1 MIPAVP
7 ASPLVVNAR
16 VPEVGALTR
25 AMGETVITV
34 IINSARLNVVE
45 RCRRGFWIFSDS
57 VKIYFQRAPEPY
69 EALFCTCTIAHMKSQ
84 LQPFLE

>member
-25 AMGETVITV
+25 AIGETVID
-34 IINSARLNVVE
+34 IIMNSARLNVIE
-45 RCRRGFWIFSDS
+45 RCRRGFPIFSDS
-57 VKIYFQRAPEPY
+57 VNGFPRRPRVG
-69 EALFCTCTIAHMKSQ
+69 
-84 LQPFLE
+84 

>member
-25 AMGETVITV
+25 DMGETVIA
-34 IINSARLNVVE
+34 IIMNSARLNVIE
-45 RCRRGFWIFSDS
+45 RCRRGFSIFSDS
-57 VKIYFQRAPEPY
+57 VKTYFQRAPEPS
-69 EALFCTCTIAHMKSQ
+69 EVLF
-84 LQPFLE
+84 